1 MNNILNKIAQMERNA
16 EEIQLAS
23 HHIELAVTP
32 AQDYAAKSDSL
43 YKDATSK
50 GEANKKDFFSKQ
62 AALVKPLNE
71 LRPQVYRE
79 MMDFISKADDLGLN
93 GKSLPQ
99 AKAYEKVISDIDKRV
114 DFFNKE
120 YMPKL

>member
-1 MNNILNKIAQMERNA
+1 MNKILNKIAQMERNA
-16 EEIQLAS
+16 EEVKLAS

-50 GEANKKDFFSKQ
+50 AESNKKEFFSKQ
-62 AALVKPLNE
+62 AALVRPLNE
-71 LRPQVYRE
+71 LRPQVFRE
-79 MMDFISKADDLGLN
+79 MMDFIKKADDLGLDGN
-93 GKSLPQ
+93 KLPQ
-99 AKAYEKVISDIDKRV
+99 TKAYEKVISDIDKRV
-114 DFFNKE
+114 DFFNRE

>member
-1 MNNILNKIAQMERNA
+1 MKTVFTKLFKEDKV
-16 EEIQLAS
+16 ELEK
-23 HHIELAVTP
+23 HEVELAVT
-32 AQDYAAKSDSL
+32 AAKDYSDKSDSL

-50 GEANKKDFFSKQ
+50 GEANKKEFFSKQ

-79 MMDFISKADDLGLN
+79 MMDFINKADNLGLD

-99 AKAYEKVISDIDKRV
+99 TKAYEKVISDIDKRV